1 MLGVDGG
8 QYKHLSQWYVIK
20 APDGLYKSDE
30 GATEGRGQ
38 ASSTE
43 NISYEPPKRAIE
55 RRLRER
61 LSGWLSDRTED
72 DWGI

>member
-8 QYKHLSQWYVIK
+8 QYKNLSQWYVIK

-30 GATEGRGQ
+30 SAKEGRGQ

-43 NISYEPPKRAIE
+43 NISYEPPFQTPAGQQYKASSLI
-55 RRLRER
+55 
-61 LSGWLSDRTED
+61 
-72 DWGI
+72 